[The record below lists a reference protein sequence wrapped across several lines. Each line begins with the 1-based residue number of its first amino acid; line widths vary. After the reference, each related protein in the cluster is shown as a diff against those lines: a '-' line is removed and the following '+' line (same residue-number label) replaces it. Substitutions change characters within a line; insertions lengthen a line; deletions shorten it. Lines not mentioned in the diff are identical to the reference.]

1 MRYVSALLLA
11 MITGCASATHTRG
24 PHRDL
29 PASDARRT
37 AVMAVVASAL
47 QHINNGDMRALTG
60 LMIPEA
66 QMFPSQERDGRG
78 GSYSVRTIASLNATG
93 KRAPIIERGYQPT
106 VRIAGTLASVWLPYD
121 LWAEGKWSHCG
132 VDLLTLLQVG
142 DSWRIANFSFTVEQ
156 PPACAMHP
164 DGPPPGYAPPPKK

>member
-1 MRYVSALLLA
+1 
-11 MITGCASATHTRG
+11 
-24 PHRDL
+24 
-29 PASDARRT
+29 
-37 AVMAVVASAL
+37 MAVVDSAL

-78 GSYSVRTIASLNATG
+78 GTYSVRTIASLNATG
-93 KRAPIIERGYQPT
+93 KRAPIIERGYHPT

-142 DSWRIANFSFTVEQ
+142 SSWRIANFSFTVEQ